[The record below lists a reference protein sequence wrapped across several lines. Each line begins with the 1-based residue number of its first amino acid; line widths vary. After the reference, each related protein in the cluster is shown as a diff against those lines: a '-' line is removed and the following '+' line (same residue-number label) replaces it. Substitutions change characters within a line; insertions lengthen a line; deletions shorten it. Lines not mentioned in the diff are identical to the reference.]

1 MEMISLLF
9 LIGAIAFGIIKEINV
24 GLVSIG
30 LSIVLAM
37 IGHVP
42 VNTVFAGFPT
52 NLFVTLLGTMLLFS
66 LLQNN
71 QTLKLFSSKIVGLV
85 GKRIFLI
92 PVVVYVVSY
101 VLSASGPGALS
112 VLPIAVIL
120 GVSLAIQMEI
130 SPIMMGTLG
139 ALGAVG
145 GTLSPVALTGIIVQH
160 LLLEQHIPG
169 MQAQLFIGGG
179 IINCTCAVLVYF
191 YFKGY
196 KLKPN
201 TQVSMDELSDFNAH
215 QKLSLVGL
223 LALVVLV
230 IGFKMDVGLVSFT
243 ISLILIAFKAAD
255 EQASIK
261 LVPWSVLIMVCG
273 VNVLMNVTQKLGG
286 IKLLANILASFM
298 NEITAAPIMG
308 FTSGIM
314 AQFSSANG
322 VVIPTLVPTVAD
334 IVEKIGSGAN
344 IHEIVFAIV
353 VCSVLTMSPIS
364 TSGALIMASYTQ
376 GKQVDEKEQNLLF
389 GQLFIVSF
397 VLLGLVIVA
406 SLLGIY
412 TIFIHFGG

>member
-1 MEMISLLF
+1 MELIALLF
-9 LIGAIAFGIIKEINV
+9 LIGAIAFGIVRNINV

-37 IGHVP
+37 IGHIDVK
-42 VNTVFAGFPT
+42 TVFAGFPT
-52 NLFVTLLGTMLLFS
+52 QLFVTLLGTMFLFS
-66 LLQNN
+66 QLQNN
-71 QTLKLFSSKIVGLV
+71 QTLKVFSNKIVSLV
-85 GKRIFLI
+85 GDRIFLI
-92 PVVVYVVSY
+92 PIVVYLFSY
-101 VLSASGPGALS
+101 VLSAAGPGALS

-120 GVSLAIQMEI
+120 AVSLAIQMEI

-145 GTLSPVALTGIIVQH
+145 GTLSPIAMTGIIVQG
-160 LLLEQHIPG
+160 LLSAQNIPG
-169 MQAQLFIGGG
+169 MQTQLFFCGGL
-179 IINCTCAVLVYF
+179 INFSCAVLVYF

-201 TQVSMDELSDFNAH
+201 IHVSVGENPDFNIQ
-215 QKLSLVGL
+215 QKLSLVAL
-223 LALVVLV
+223 LVLVVSV

-243 ISLILIAFKAAD
+243 IALVLIALKAAD
-255 EQASIK
+255 EQAAIK

-298 NEITAAPIMG
+298 NEITVAPIMG

-334 IVEKIGSGAN
+334 IVAQIGGNAN

-353 VCSVLTMSPIS
+353 VCSVLTMSPLS
-364 TSGALIMASYTQ
+364 TAGALIMASYTQ
-376 GKQVDEKEQNLLF
+376 GKQVDEHEQNRLF

-397 VLLGLVIVA
+397 ILLGLAIIA
-406 SLLGIY
+406 SLIGVY
-412 TIFIHFGG
+412 KPFSHFGG